1 MPFEAC
7 LVDLGKMYVIDNARV
22 RILLPQTERCLVA
35 LGNLTTE
42 NHYQNDCYN
51 LIFNFLLLFHT
62 THLNFEVGKR
72 GNNGQGHYW
81 LYASFC
87 NSL

>member
-22 RILLPQTERCLVA
+22 WILLPQTERCLVA

-42 NHYQNDCYN
+42 NH
-51 LIFNFLLLFHT
+51 
-62 THLNFEVGKR
+62 
-72 GNNGQGHYW
+72 
-81 LYASFC
+81 
-87 NSL
+87 